1 MYELNN
7 NEFLYLLYTKI
18 KQSIEKIEKSKDQKE
33 IYNLKNAILF
43 ALENL
48 IINCKDKD
56 LLNIY
61 SKLQKDIVLNEFED
75 FKEFLKNNLE
85 VKNPQD

>member
-33 IYNLKNAILF
+33 IYNLKNTILF

-56 LLNIY
+56 LLKIY

-75 FKEFLKNNLE
+75 FKVFLKNNLE

>member
-18 KQSIEKIEKSKDQKE
+18 KQSIEKIEKSKNKKE

-56 LLNIY
+56 LLKIY
-61 SKLQKDIVLNEFED
+61 SKLQKDIVLND
-75 FKEFLKNNLE
+75 FKNFKVFLKNNLE